1 MAEENLNK
9 INENDE
15 EGTIDLLEIVANLWA
30 NRKKLIIWSVCG
42 AVLGLIVAFSIPKE
56 YTTSVKLAPELNDNK
71 NASGGLGALAS
82 MAGLSTAAS
91 GSDAVYPMLYPD
103 VVSSV
108 PFLTSLFDV
117 EVQTGEKEP
126 REMTVAQYIE
136 EDTSS
141 PWWSVI
147 TGAPF
152 KLLALLTSDDEPE
165 DPGHKL
171 NTFHLTK
178 SENKLVKALEE
189 RITATVDTK
198 TSVVTVDVT
207 MQDPVVSAIL
217 ADTVVERLKE
227 FVTDYRT
234 SKARHDLEYAEMLNE
249 EARQKYYV
257 AQQKYANYLDRNQG
271 IVFRSAQIERERLEN
286 ETALAFNV
294 YNTTSQQVQRAQAK
308 VQEALPV
315 YAVITPATVPEKP
328 SKPRKVLILIGFTF
342 LAFVACAAWIQFLKP
357 MISEYKEKQRAL
369 ESGNGKSDNKQ
380 SENTVSEAEYN
391 LEGKDK

>member
-1 MAEENLNK
+1 MAEENLNS
-9 INENDE
+9 INDNDE

-42 AVLGLIVAFSIPKE
+42 AVIGLIIAFSIPRE
-56 YTTSVKLAPELNDNK
+56 YTTTVKLAPEINDNK
-71 NASGGLGALAS
+71 GTSGSLGALAS
-82 MAGLSTAAS
+82 MAGISSAS
-91 GSDAVYPMLYPD
+91 AGSDAVYPMLYPD

-117 EVQTGEKEP
+117 EVETAGDDPKTL
-126 REMTVAQYIE
+126 TVVDYLE
-136 EDTSS
+136 EDTKT
-141 PWWSVI
+141 PWWSAI
-147 TGAPF
+147 IGAPF
-152 KLLALLTSDDEPE
+152 KLMGLFSKDEPE

-178 SENKLVKALEE
+178 SEDKLVKALED
-189 RITATVDTK
+189 RISATVDTK

-234 SKARHDLEYAEMLNE
+234 SKARHDLEYAEKLNE
-249 EARQKYYV
+249 EARQQYYL
-257 AQQKYANYLDRNQG
+257 AQQKYATYLDRNQG

-294 YNTTSQQVQRAQAK
+294 YNSTAQQVQRAQAK

-315 YAVITPATVPEKP
+315 YAVISPATVPIKP

-357 MISEYKEKQRAL
+357 MVAEYKQKAKEIDKEKEDG
-369 ESGNGKSDNKQ
+369 ESGKE
-380 SENTVSEAEYN
+380 SEMPVKE
-391 LEGKDK
+391 DKKN

>member
-1 MAEENLNK
+1 MAEENLNS
-9 INENDE
+9 INDNDE
-15 EGTIDLLEIVANLWA
+15 EGTIDLLEIAANLWA

-42 AVLGLIVAFSIPKE
+42 AVIGLIVAFSIPRE
-56 YTTSVKLAPELNDNK
+56 YTTSVKLAPEMNDNK
-71 NASGGLGALAS
+71 GASGSLGALAS
-82 MAGLSTAAS
+82 MAGISNASS

-117 EVQTGEKEP
+117 KVETGGDDPKTV
-126 REMTVAQYIE
+126 TVAEFLE

-152 KLLALLTSDDEPE
+152 KLLALFSEDEPE

-171 NTFHLTK
+171 NNFHLTK
-178 SENKLVKALEE
+178 SEDKLVKALED
-189 RITATVDTK
+189 RISATVDTK

-234 SKARHDLEYAEMLNE
+234 SKARHDLEYAEKLNE
-249 EARQKYYV
+249 EARQQYYL

-294 YNTTSQQVQRAQAK
+294 YNTTAQQVQRAQAK

-315 YAVITPATVPEKP
+315 YAVITPATVPIKP
-328 SKPRKVLILIGFTF
+328 SKPRKALILIGFTF
-342 LAFVACAAWIQFLKP
+342 IAFVACAAWIQFLKP
-357 MISEYKEKQRAL
+357 MVAEYKLKAQEKGKEKSES
-369 ESGNGKSDNKQ
+369 ESGEVKIG
-380 SENTVSEAEYN
+380 SEAE
-391 LEGKDK
+391 DKKN